1 MQAKGGRR
9 GGGGQV
15 LRVEGEPAVNRQTAF
30 TFLPQPSD
38 VWGVWCER
46 VCPFS
51 LCLALSFSLRE
62 CGISL
67 KKI

>member
-46 VCPFS
+46 V
-51 LCLALSFSLRE
+51 
-62 CGISL
+62 
-67 KKI
+67 